1 MSALEWGSERKGIK
15 CWVCMHADAARST
28 SLGLHGFDAAV
39 LTDRSTTS
47 RPWGPLIAF
56 SCERSRG
63 TVAFV
68 YSTYTT

>member
-39 LTDRSTTS
+39 LTGLPQA
-47 RPWGPLIAF
+47 RPRPLIAF

-63 TVAFV
+63 TVAFA